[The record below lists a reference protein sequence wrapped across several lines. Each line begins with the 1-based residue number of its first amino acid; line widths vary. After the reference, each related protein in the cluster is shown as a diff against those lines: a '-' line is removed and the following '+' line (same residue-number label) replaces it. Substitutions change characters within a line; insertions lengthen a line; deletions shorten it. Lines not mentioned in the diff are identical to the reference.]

1 MEAIK
6 IQKRIKSSSLI
17 ISDLDKFKGKDVE
30 IIIITDQETVSK
42 NNLSKKRI
50 KTKKVAGILEKYKD
64 PLKRTKEEIAWGLA
78 VKGKYSNNS

>member
-6 IQKRIKSSSLI
+6 IRKRIISSSLT

-30 IIIITDQETVSK
+30 IIIITDQETLDK

-50 KTKKVAGILEKYKD
+50 KTKSVAGILERYKD
-64 PLKRTKEEIAWGLA
+64 PLKKAKEEIAWGLA
-78 VKGKYSNNS
+78 VKGKYANS